1 MRTSAEGIYAA
12 GDVAEVGGF
21 VFGLWPMSL
30 EMGKVAGT
38 GAAGRSAAW
47 KMTVPSSIFKSMNM
61 QVFSVG
67 DIMAFE
73 SKGLRS
79 ITDYDRQSGV
89 YKKLYFED
97 GVYVGG
103 IQMGSLNKS
112 GVMQKSIGKGV
123 SVSQMVEDVI
133 EK

>member
-1 MRTSAEGIYAA
+1 
-12 GDVAEVGGF
+12 
-21 VFGLWPMSL
+21 
-30 EMGKVAGT
+30 
-38 GAAGRSAAW
+38 
-47 KMTVPSSIFKSMNM
+47 MNM

-67 DIMAFE
+67 DIMTFE

-79 ITDYDRQSGV
+79 ITDYDRKSGV

-97 GVYVGG
+97 GIYVGG

-123 SVSQMVEDVI
+123 SVAQMVEDVI